1 MKKIISIL
9 LLICICVSL
18 FGCGAEKSGAADT
31 DVSDVVESSANKTN
45 NTDETIVIRYNM
57 GSAEGSTLD
66 VGARYMGELLDEW
79 TDGRI
84 TVEVYNSNALGSD
97 RELIEALA
105 LGDLEMANIATGTV
119 CNFSEAFKPLDL
131 PYVVKDRETAYKV
144 LDGEEGRE
152 VLDTLEA
159 SNIKGLSFWE
169 LGWRVLYNNIK
180 EINTP
185 ADMKDVKIRTM
196 ENDIY
201 LNLFNGIGAY
211 AIAMSVSELYTALQ
225 QGTVN
230 ACENPIGAQYEGG
243 YYEVVP
249 YVSVTNHVYCACVS
263 MISMDFWNSLS
274 ADDQELIVKA
284 DAMARDY
291 CRNFCAEQEGEYYQ
305 KWIDAGGTVT
315 YVDTDLWAEEC
326 SFVVDSYADEID
338 MDFVAALRGEK

>member
-1 MKKIISIL
+1 MKKLISIL
-9 LLICICVSL
+9 LIACLCISL
-18 FGCGAEKSGAADT
+18 AACGSGAKAQ
-31 DVSDVVESSANKTN
+31 SAPTSIPVQQ
-45 NTDETIVIRYNM
+45 EAAAEPAAEPIVIRYNM

-119 CNFSEAFKPLDL
+119 TNFSSAFKPLDL

-144 LDGEEGRE
+144 LDGEKGQA

-159 SNIKGLSFWE
+159 SNIKGLSYWE
-169 LGWRVLYNNIK
+169 LGWRVLYNNLK

-185 ADMKDVKIRTM
+185 EDLKNVKIRTM

-249 YVSVTNHVYCACVS
+249 YVSVTNHVYCACIS
-263 MISMDFWNSLS
+263 MISLDFWNSLTPE
-274 ADDQELIVKA
+274 DQELIAKA
-284 DAMARDY
+284 DAMGRDY
-291 CRNFCAEQEGEYYQ
+291 CRSYCAEQEDAYYQ

-315 YVDTDLWAEEC
+315 YVDTDVWAERC
-326 SFVVDSYADEID
+326 TFVAESYADEID
-338 MDFVAALRGEK
+338 MDFVNALRGE